1 MSRQRVLGKV
11 HAKLATSTNSTKADN
26 DAINR
31 PSSTSRSLSSQ
42 GQAPSHS
49 PKFHLQSHP
58 TDSNIIITPAVSVHN
73 DEDLI
78 CPMCNTS
85 MPNLAALNAHVDNVH
100 LISDRNGIDTGI
112 DTRNSDGS
120 GKTTNM
126 TTTTSAKV
134 IIPRSHFKKARQ
146 GTVCADVRCDN
157 RVGLKHG
164 ILNCPKCG
172 DVYCNDHCKVRMK
185 LDGELRVVRWDQPG
199 MWCNCCLRCLLQ
211 YYDRDS
217 DITVQRKLTFEF
229 DELRRR
235 KRDEQAMQALVLERR
250 LKKLITWIVD
260 QVKTTG
266 VVSTMRFNHM
276 ERELADWENTTN
288 VSECQYCHTRFGM
301 FNRRHHCRVCGD
313 VVCGDY
319 KKGCSMIVPIGV
331 LFNLMSVS
339 MEMDDDVK
347 VKVEQALKIDQLGL
361 RVCMGCKKKVLAKK
375 VFMMDTEKG
384 KHSELMSFQRLWKLL
399 QAKVET
405 EDLTHILDDDENVRL
420 VALFTR
426 LDKLIKDIDKEVN
439 EPNNL
444 QLRRDEIR
452 ILQNLK
458 SVIITYVQTKLP
470 ILRKAQDEK
479 LARER
484 QGLQNI
490 ISDQPKL
497 TKSEIREKR
506 EKLMVLN
513 EQRFLVESMYE
524 EFKKQRRFDDL
535 KTLDS
540 NLIDIDTE
548 IEQLTIELGDES
560 FTA

>member
-1 MSRQRVLGKV
+1 
-11 HAKLATSTNSTKADN
+11 
-26 DAINR
+26 
-31 PSSTSRSLSSQ
+31 
-42 GQAPSHS
+42 
-49 PKFHLQSHP
+49 
-58 TDSNIIITPAVSVHN
+58 
-73 DEDLI
+73 
-78 CPMCNTS
+78 
-85 MPNLAALNAHVDNVH
+85 
-100 LISDRNGIDTGI
+100 
-112 DTRNSDGS
+112 
-120 GKTTNM
+120 
-126 TTTTSAKV
+126 
-134 IIPRSHFKKARQ
+134 
-146 GTVCADVRCDN
+146 
-157 RVGLKHG
+157 
-164 ILNCPKCG
+164 
-172 DVYCNDHCKVRMK
+172 
-185 LDGELRVVRWDQPG
+185 
-199 MWCNCCLRCLLQ
+199 
-211 YYDRDS
+211 
-217 DITVQRKLTFEF
+217 
-229 DELRRR
+229 
-235 KRDEQAMQALVLERR
+235 
-250 LKKLITWIVD
+250 
-260 QVKTTG
+260 
-266 VVSTMRFNHM
+266 
-276 ERELADWENTTN
+276 
-288 VSECQYCHTRFGM
+288 
-301 FNRRHHCRVCGD
+301 VCGD

-339 MEMDDDVK
+339 MKIDDDVK
-347 VKVEQALKIDQLGL
+347 AKVEQALKIDQVGL

-405 EDLTHILDDDENVRL
+405 EDLTYILDDDENVRL

-484 QGLQNI
+484 QGLQNM